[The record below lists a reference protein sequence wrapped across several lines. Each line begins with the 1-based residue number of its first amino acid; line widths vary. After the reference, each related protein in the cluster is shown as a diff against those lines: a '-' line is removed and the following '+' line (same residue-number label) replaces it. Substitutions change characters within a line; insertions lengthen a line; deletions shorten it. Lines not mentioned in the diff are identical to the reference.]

1 MKKFAIGALA
11 LTLALSFGACFAASP
26 EKKAERAAND
36 WLALIDG
43 KNYAESYDEA
53 AAFFK
58 AMVDKGEWI
67 KTLKNLRGMLGEAVS
82 RELLSDKRANKMAG
96 APDGEYVILTYKTK
110 FDKKADAREV
120 IVPMLDKDGRWRISG
135 YHIQ

>member
-1 MKKFAIGALA
+1 MKNLFRNILIA
-11 LTLALSFGACFAASP
+11 TLVLSFGTCFAASP

-53 AAFFK
+53 ATFFK
-58 AMVDKGEWI
+58 AMVDKNDWI
-67 KTLKNLRGMLGEAVS
+67 KTLRNLRSMLGEATS
-82 RELLSDKRANKMAG
+82 RKLLSSKRANKMAG

-120 IVPMLDKDGRWRISG
+120 IVPMLDKDGKWRISG

>member
-1 MKKFAIGALA
+1 MKNLFRNILIA
-11 LTLALSFGACFAASP
+11 TLVLSFGTCFAASP
-26 EKKAERAAND
+26 EKKAQRAAND

-53 AAFFK
+53 ATFFK
-58 AMVDKGEWI
+58 AMVDKNDWI
-67 KTLKNLRGMLGEAVS
+67 KTLRNLRSMLGEATS
-82 RELLSDKRANKMAG
+82 RKMLSAKRANKMAG

-120 IVPMLDKDGRWRISG
+120 IVPMLDKDGKWRISG